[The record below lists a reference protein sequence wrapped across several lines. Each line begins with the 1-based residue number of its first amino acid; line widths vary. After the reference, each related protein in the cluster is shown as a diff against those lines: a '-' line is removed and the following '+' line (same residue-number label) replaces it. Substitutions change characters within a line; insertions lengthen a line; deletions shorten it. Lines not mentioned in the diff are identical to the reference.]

1 MQMSFAELELL
12 NRLSEDSV
20 LSKIDRLLDW
30 EPVRILLKGLYKRET
45 EDKGGQQP
53 YDSVVMFKAVLL
65 GQWHGL
71 SDPELAQALRVRLD
85 FIAFARLPLDQLP
98 DASTLCRFR
107 NRLVKADKLQA
118 LLDEIN
124 RQLQMQQ
131 LMVKKASGALLD
143 ATLIASAARPN
154 RQITQAVDAGQQPV
168 CHEDGS
174 QPGIVEE
181 SQSADPD
188 ATWVKKGK
196 KSYFGYRSYA
206 VTDEEGYLI
215 GAHTAPAHESEMNHF
230 IPALEAAGIDSAR
243 AARVLTDKGSSSKK
257 HRDYLKARQIR
268 CGIMHKAVKNRPL
281 TERQKTANKLVAKRR
296 YRVEQ
301 FFGTLKRKFGFARA
315 RYLTTAKVNAQ
326 MLLKGLCAN
335 LLKAA
340 NKMILEPQRG
350 SFA

>member
-1 MQMSFAELELL
+1 MQMSFAELEIMA
-12 NRLSEDSV
+12 RLSEDSV

-30 EPVRILLKGLYKRET
+30 EPMRNLLKGLYKRET

-53 YDSVVMFKAVLL
+53 YDSVVMFKAILL
-65 GQWHGL
+65 GQWYSL

-85 FIAFARLPLDQLP
+85 FIVFTRLPLDQLP

-107 NRLVKADKLQA
+107 GRLVKADKLQA

-124 RQLQMQQ
+124 RQLQAQQ
-131 LMVKKASGALLD
+131 LMVQKTQGALLD
-143 ATLIASAARPN
+143 ATLITSAARPN
-154 RQITQAVDAGQQPV
+154 RQIILAVNSEQQPV

-174 QPGIVEE
+174 QPGGVEE

-196 KSYFGYRSYA
+196 KSHFGYRSYA

-230 IPALEAAGIDSAR
+230 IPALEAAGIDKIR
-243 AARVLTDKGSSSKK
+243 AARVLADKGSSSKK
-257 HRDYLKARQIR
+257 HRDYLKARQLK
-268 CGIMHKAVKNRPL
+268 CGIMHKAAKNKPL
-281 TERQKTANKLVAKRR
+281 TGRQKTANKLVAKRR

-315 RYLTTAKVNAQ
+315 SYLTTVKVNAQ
-326 MLLKGLCAN
+326 MLMKGLCAN

-340 NKMILEPQRG
+340 NKMTLEPQRA

>member
-1 MQMSFAELELL
+1 MSFAEVELIT
-12 NRLSEDSV
+12 RLSEDSV
-20 LSKIDRLLDW
+20 LNKIDRLLDW
-30 EPVRILLKGLYKRET
+30 NEVGGHLKGLYKRET

-53 YDSVVMFKAVLL
+53 YDSLMMFKAVLL

-71 SDPELAQALRVRLD
+71 SDPELEQALRVRLD
-85 FIAFARLPLDQLP
+85 FIAFTRIPLDVLP
-98 DASTLCRFR
+98 DATTLCRFR
-107 NRLVKADKLQA
+107 NRLVKADKLGL

-124 RQLQMQQ
+124 RQLQAHQ
-131 LMVKKASGALLD
+131 LMVQKTQGALLD
-143 ATLIASAARPN
+143 ATLVASAARPN
-154 RQITQAVDAGQQPV
+154 RHFIVATDAEQQPV
-168 CHEDGS
+168 AHEDGS
-174 QPGIVEE
+174 QPGVVEE

-230 IPALEAAGIDSAR
+230 IPALAAAGINSAR
-243 AARVLTDKGSSSKK
+243 AARVLTDKGSSSLK
-257 HRDYLKARQIR
+257 HRDYLKARQLK
-268 CGIMHKAVKNRPL
+268 CGIMHKAVINKPL
-281 TERQKTANKLVAKRR
+281 SGRQKTANKLIAQRR

-315 RYLTTAKVNAQ
+315 RYLTTVKVNAQ
-326 MLLKGLCAN
+326 MLMKGMCAN

-340 NKMILEPQRG
+340 NKVTLMPQ
-350 SFA
+350 AAACA